1 MSRDAR
7 LTPVAAALH
16 TRTEQHDYRWVVK
29 RGDSRLFPEMQRL
42 YRKLLADQ
50 DARLAPTFLLLDRG
64 ARLGLLIANL
74 GTSRTDRLLTEIR
87 DTLFLEFS
95 ARDRKTV
102 FLLAASLLAEEN
114 AIILQQFQDYAEH
127 LYRQKDEFVVDE
139 DAEYLV
145 FHQDYAEHL
154 YRQKTENHSSLAALE
169 IPLPAAAPENDAL
182 TGKPRLVLRLTEKQR
197 QRIAELLRFLASRPS
212 RIRYPLVVVSTGL
225 VEQERLRRQAASYA
239 HFYALTRSSSIP
251 EDGESSLSKQDVVE
265 RLSQSIRAL
274 ASSIRR
280 LSQRGRTELPSAA
293 PPAVE
298 KTVRP
303 LTGWQRLH
311 RLVKRISRSEIL
323 IG

>member
-74 GTSRTDRLLTEIR
+74 GTSRTDRLLTEIK

-95 ARDRKTV
+95 AQDRKTV

-127 LYRQKDEFVVDE
+127 LYRQK
-139 DAEYLV
+139 
-145 FHQDYAEHL
+145 
-154 YRQKTENHSSLAALE
+154 TENRSSLAALE

-182 TGKPRLVLRLTEKQR
+182 TSKPRLVLRLTEKQR
-197 QRIAELLRFLASRPS
+197 RRIAELLRFLASKPS

-251 EDGESSLSKQDVVE
+251 EDGESSLSKQDIVE

-274 ASSIRR
+274 ANSIRR
-280 LSQRGRTELPSAA
+280 LSQRGRAELPSAA

-311 RLVKRISRSEIL
+311 RLVKRISKGEIL
-323 IG
+323 VG